1 MGPGVAGLMLVLP
14 LAGAGAAAGLGAAVL
29 TARLDETGPRRA
41 SLVLLVGF
49 AALGAAAGAWSVF
62 GPAPIVVTALLGWS
76 LILIAAVDARHF
88 WLPDWLT
95 LPLLAGGLAVTA
107 LFDRPALMDHLIGA
121 AAGFAGL
128 GGSAALYRRTRGRDG
143 LGGGDF
149 RLLAAAGAWTGWMGL
164 PSVLLWASVAGL
176 SLVRA
181 RLVLKQ
187 PLSGEDRLPFGVIL
201 ARGSWMTWLYG
212 PLGL

>member
-1 MGPGVAGLMLVLP
+1 MEPSEAGLMLVLP
-14 LAGAGAAAGLGAAVL
+14 LTGGGLAAGLGAAVL
-29 TARLDETGPRRA
+29 ATHLDETGPGRA
-41 SLVLLVGF
+41 SPILMTGL
-49 AALGAAAGAWSVF
+49 AALGAAVGVWSLF

-95 LPLLAGGLAVTA
+95 LPLLAGGLAATA
-107 LFDRPALMDHLIGA
+107 LFNRPALIDHLIGGGV
-121 AAGFAGL
+121 GFAVLWGI
-128 GGSAALYRRTRGRDG
+128 AALYRRARGREG

-149 RLLAAAGAWTGWMGL
+149 RLLAAAGAWVGWMGL

-176 SLVRA
+176 SLVMA

-187 PLSGEDRLPFGVIL
+187 PVSGEDRLPFGVFL
-201 ARGSWMTWLYG
+201 ALGIWMTWLYG

>member
-1 MGPGVAGLMLVLP
+1 MGPSAAGLMLVLP
-14 LAGAGAAAGLGAAVL
+14 LAGAGLAAGLGAAIL
-29 TARLDETGPRRA
+29 TARLDEDGPKRP
-41 SLVLLVGF
+41 SLILMAGLAV
-49 AALGAAAGAWSVF
+49 LGAAAGIWAVF

-76 LILIAAVDARHF
+76 LLLIAAVDARHF

-95 LPLLAGGLAVTA
+95 LPLLAGGLAATA
-107 LFDRPALMDHLIGA
+107 LFDRPALIDHLIGA
-121 AAGFAGL
+121 AAGFAVLWGI
-128 GGSAALYRRTRGRDG
+128 AALYRQTRGRDG

-176 SLVRA
+176 SLVLA

-187 PLSGEDRLPFGVIL
+187 PVSGEDRLPFGVFL
-201 ARGSWMTWLYG
+201 ALGIWMTWLYG

>member
-1 MGPGVAGLMLVLP
+1 MSPSAGLMLVLP
-14 LAGAGAAAGLGAAVL
+14 LTAAGVAAGLGAAVL
-29 TARLDETGPRRA
+29 TARLDENEPGRA
-41 SLVLLVGF
+41 SFVLLSGL
-49 AALGAAAGAWSVF
+49 AALGAAAGGWSVF
-62 GPAPIVVTALLGWS
+62 GPAPAVVTALLGWG
-76 LILIAAVDARHF
+76 LLLIAAVDARHF

-95 LPLLAGGLAVTA
+95 LPLLIAGLAVTA
-107 LFDRPALMDHLIGA
+107 LFDRPALIDHLIGA
-121 AAGFAGL
+121 AIGFAVLWGI
-128 GGSAALYRRTRGRDG
+128 AAAYRRARGREG

-176 SLVRA
+176 SLVLA

-187 PLSGEDRLPFGVIL
+187 AVSGEDRLPFGVFL
-201 ARGSWMTWLYG
+201 ALGIWMTWLYG

>member
-1 MGPGVAGLMLVLP
+1 MFSWALIPLGL
-14 LAGAGAAAGLGAAVL
+14 LAGAASAWL
-29 TARLDETGPRRA
+29 TARLDEVGPGRP
-41 SLVLLVGF
+41 SILLVAVS
-49 AALGAAAGAWSVF
+49 AAVGAVLGGWAGTGVAT
-62 GPAPIVVTALLGWS
+62 PVVLTAMLGWS
-76 LILIAAVDARHF
+76 LLLIAAVDARHF

-95 LPLLAGGLAVTA
+95 LPLLAGGLAATA
-107 LFDRPALMDHLIGA
+107 LFDRPALIDHLIGA
-121 AAGFAGL
+121 AAGFAVLWGI
-128 GGSAALYRRTRGRDG
+128 AALYRRARGREG

-176 SLVRA
+176 SLVLA

-187 PLSGEDRLPFGVIL
+187 PVSGEDRLPFGVFL
-201 ARGSWMTWLYG
+201 ALGIWMTWLYG

>member
-1 MGPGVAGLMLVLP
+1 MEPGTAGLMLVLP
-14 LAGAGAAAGLGAAVL
+14 LTGAGLAAGLGAAVL
-29 TARLDETGPRRA
+29 TARLDETGPGRA
-41 SLVLLVGF
+41 SPILMTGLAV
-49 AALGAAAGAWSVF
+49 LGAAIGAWSLL

-76 LILIAAVDARHF
+76 LLLIAAVDARHF

-95 LPLLAGGLAVTA
+95 LPLLAGGLAATA
-107 LFDRPALMDHLIGA
+107 LFDRPALIDHLIGA
-121 AAGFAGL
+121 AAGFAVLWGI
-128 GGSAALYRRTRGRDG
+128 AALYRRTRGREG

-176 SLVRA
+176 SLVLA

-187 PLSGEDRLPFGVIL
+187 PVSAEDRLPFGVFL
-201 ARGSWMTWLYG
+201 ALGIWMTWLYG

>member
-107 LFDRPALMDHLIGA
+107 LVDRPALMDHLIGA
-121 AAGFAGL
+121 AAGFAVLWGI
-128 GGSAALYRRTRGRDG
+128 AALYRRTRGRDG

-176 SLVRA
+176 SLVLA

-187 PLSGEDRLPFGVIL
+187 PLSGEDRLPFGVFL
-201 ARGSWMTWLYG
+201 ALGVWMTWLYG

>member
-1 MGPGVAGLMLVLP
+1 MGPGAAGLMLVLP

-29 TARLDETGPRRA
+29 TVRLEETGPRRA
-41 SLVLLVGF
+41 SPILMIGL
-49 AALGAAAGAWSVF
+49 AALGAAAGAWSGF

-95 LPLLAGGLAVTA
+95 LPLLAGGLATTA

-121 AAGFAGL
+121 AVGFAVLWGI
-128 GGSAALYRRTRGRDG
+128 AALYRRTRGREG

-149 RLLAAAGAWTGWMGL
+149 RLRAVTVRDAAGERIPLDGFA
-164 PSVLLWASVAGL
+164 AYRL
-176 SLVRA
+176 SL
-181 RLVLKQ
+181 
-187 PLSGEDRLPFGVIL
+187 IHI
-201 ARGSWMTWLYG
+201 
-212 PLGL
+212 

>member
-62 GPAPIVVTALLGWS
+62 GPAPIVVTA
-76 LILIAAVDARHF
+76 VDARHF

-121 AAGFAGL
+121 AAGFAVLWGI
-128 GGSAALYRRTRGRDG
+128 AALYRRTRGRDG

-176 SLVRA
+176 SLVLA

-187 PLSGEDRLPFGVIL
+187 PLSGEDRLPFGVFL
-201 ARGSWMTWLYG
+201 ALGVWMTWLYG

>member
-121 AAGFAGL
+121 AAGFAVLWGI
-128 GGSAALYRRTRGRDG
+128 AALYRRTRGRDG

-176 SLVRA
+176 SLVLA

-187 PLSGEDRLPFGVIL
+187 PLSGEDRLPFGVFL
-201 ARGSWMTWLYG
+201 ALGIWMTWLNG

>member
-1 MGPGVAGLMLVLP
+1 MAAGDTELMLVLA
-14 LAGAGAAAGLGAAVL
+14 LAATGAAAGLGAAVL
-29 TARLDETGPRRA
+29 TARLDESGPERPSPILMA
-41 SLVLLVGF
+41 GL
-49 AALGAAAGAWSVF
+49 AAVGAAAGVWSVL
-62 GPAPIVVTALLGWS
+62 GPAPMVVTALLGWS
-76 LILIAAVDARHF
+76 LLLIAAVDARHF

-95 LPLLAGGLAVTA
+95 LPLLAGGLIVTA
-107 LFDRPALMDHLIGA
+107 LFDRPALIDHLIGA
-121 AAGFAGL
+121 AVGFAVLWGI
-128 GGSAALYRRTRGRDG
+128 AALYRRARGREG

-176 SLVRA
+176 SLVLA

-187 PLSGEDRLPFGVIL
+187 PVSAEDRLPFGVFL
-201 ARGSWMTWLYG
+201 ALGIWMTWLYG

>member
-1 MGPGVAGLMLVLP
+1 MGPGDTELMLVLS
-14 LAGAGAAAGLGAAVL
+14 LAGAGAGLGAAIL
-29 TARLDETGPRRA
+29 TARLDEAGPRRP
-41 SLVLLVGF
+41 SPILLTGL
-49 AALGAAAGAWSVF
+49 AALGAAAGVWSAL
-62 GPAPIVVTALLGWS
+62 GPPPMVVTALLGWS

-95 LPLLAGGLAVTA
+95 LPLLAGGLAATA

-121 AAGFAGL
+121 AAGFAVLWGI
-128 GGSAALYRRTRGRDG
+128 AALYRRTRGREG

-149 RLLAAAGAWTGWMGL
+149 RLLAAAGAWVGWMGL

-176 SLVRA
+176 SLVLA

-187 PLSGEDRLPFGVIL
+187 PLSGEDRLPFGVFL
-201 ARGSWMTWLYG
+201 ALGVWMTWLYG